1 MDLIVIKMIMDA
13 TRGTKVDAIPRT
25 RTLCEDASTCRI

>member
-1 MDLIVIKMIMDA
+1 MDLIVIKITPDA

-25 RTLCEDASTCRI
+25 RTLCKDASIWRI